1 MRTLLSGRSGVMI
14 TRQGESIVPIPLNEM
29 IDPATGRT
37 RLRLVDT
44 AAESHQNAWALQV
57 RVEESDLTDPE
68 KLAAIAETAKLSP
81 EEAKERY
88 RPLP

>member
-1 MRTLLSGRSGVMI
+1 MI
-14 TRQGESIVPIPLNEM
+14 TRQGKTIVPIPLSEM

-44 AAESHQNAWALQV
+44 TTESHENARALQV
-57 RVEESDLTDPE
+57 RVEEGDLTDPE
-68 KLAAIAETAKLSP
+68 MLQAIAETSRLSP

>member
-1 MRTLLSGRSGVMI
+1 MI
-14 TRQGESIVPIPLNEM
+14 TRQGQTIVPIPLNEM

-44 AAESHQNAWALQV
+44 STESHQNAWALQV
-57 RVEESDLTDPE
+57 RMEESDLIDPA
-68 KLAAIAETAKLSP
+68 KLGPIAETARLSP